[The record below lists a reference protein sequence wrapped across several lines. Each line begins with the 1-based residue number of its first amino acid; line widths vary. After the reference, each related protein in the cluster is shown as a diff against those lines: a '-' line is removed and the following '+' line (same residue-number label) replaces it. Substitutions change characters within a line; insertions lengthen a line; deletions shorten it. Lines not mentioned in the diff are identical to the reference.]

1 MRGVRQRG
9 STGRG
14 RRRRVDGE
22 PAPRARPW
30 PRAPS

>member
-14 RRRRVDGE
+14 RRRRVDGG
-22 PAPRARPW
+22 PAARAALAARTV
-30 PRAPS
+30 